1 MPMKYLC
8 FSLVI
13 LLFVSC
19 DTSRGKRKVLGASDF
34 QIAMNT
40 EFKDAT
46 TSPLSKK
53 DLKNFTT
60 LDFFP
65 IQPKYRVNAVLTKTP
80 DAPLFYFPTTT
91 ERTAVYEKYGTI
103 IFHIDDQEFSLAIYK
118 DTEANTAYK
127 DNLFLPF
134 LDASNGVST
143 YQGGRYVDVLVTDV
157 TPEGTI
163 EIDFNTAYN
172 PYCAYSDKYS
182 CPIPPKEN
190 YIAIEILAGVK
201 DYKKS

>member
-1 MPMKYLC
+1 MKSLC
-8 FSLVI
+8 FLLVVF
-13 LLFVSC
+13 LFVSC
-19 DTSRGKRKVLGASDF
+19 VTSRGKRKVLGSSDF
-34 QIAMNT
+34 QIAMNAK
-40 EFKDAT
+40 FKDAT
-46 TSPLSKK
+46 TSPLVQK

-65 IQPKYRVNAVLTKTP
+65 IQPKYKVTAVLIKTP

-91 ERTAVYEKYGTI
+91 KRTAVYEKYGI
-103 IFHIDDQEFSLAIYK
+103 ITFRIDSQEFSLVIYK
-118 DTEANTAYK
+118 DTQANNAYK

-143 YQGGRYVDVLVTDV
+143 YQGGRYVDVLVTDE

-172 PYCAYSDKYS
+172 PYCAYSDTYS
-182 CPIPPKEN
+182 CPIPPKDN
-190 YIAIEILAGVK
+190 YMNIEILAGVK
-201 DYKKS
+201 DFKKK